1 MKKNLLLVCINL
13 RIAKMPFGIFLGLL
27 IFCYHLSVA
36 QQPNFR
42 AITTDQDL
50 PSNEVYSILQDTQGF
65 IWIGCDAG
73 LFRYNGVKFI
83 PYKTA
88 QQRSKSITG
97 LSQTPNGRIYC
108 HNFTG
113 QVFYV
118 ENDQMHELECSEITY
133 VSNITTNQQNEVW
146 IAAKEGL
153 FHYSP
158 QSNRCEYFKNSNI
171 TPKGISRNFTDR
183 QDYIWFTSDDG
194 LGKLNKQKELTL
206 YPFPH
211 KKTDLLGNLLI
222 CNTPHETLLIGI
234 TSANLYQVTSQG
246 IEKKIIPALNNALEG
261 KKITNAYLDSKNR
274 LWITTYAGVIM
285 YHTITHQVKVF
296 LEEFSFSD
304 ILEDKDEAIWLTTL
318 YDGILYIPNL
328 DFEDL
333 QAMHKVLKICHDE
346 QNIYFGNTSGM
357 LGVLDP
363 IHQKTRIYDVGLK
376 ADIRS
381 LNYDPLDKSVYFNMN
396 SSIYQLKNE
405 EISLARPFAQ
415 SVKNMLHVPEGYLIA
430 SSARTYFTKNLK
442 DTSIQVINEQW
453 GRNILYDTHH
463 KYIWVATNKGLLKVI
478 NQGGEYLVV
487 EKLLQDKQILDIC
500 LWETKQELFAVT
512 FEGFIYQISPSLQIE
527 PIAQLPNYIQAYHIF
542 CYDYKLYIGTNKGL
556 FIYNLHTKQWQQI
569 GKLEGLISDNLLSFT
584 FFQDKIWI
592 ATEKG
597 VQSIPIAFK
606 AKKHLSKI
614 FLRKILLNQNTLE
627 NSDYQKIEIQPH
639 DALKIYVEAICYA
652 SADKFR
658 YAYRINKKSSWNY
671 LPAHTEAID
680 INALPVGTFTIEMMI
695 EDHQGKLSENVIIL
709 KGEVLP
715 PIWQRGWF
723 LGILFFV
730 VLFAFFIGFRLRVKR
745 LQERQ
750 ESTLNQLHLENEL
763 KLWQQTAL
771 QVQMSPHFLFNILNS
786 IKAYIYEND
795 KQKAI
800 TYLNHFAN
808 LIRKILQNS
817 NQKEVTLIEEIE
829 IIKHYI
835 ELEGMLLEKDFSW
848 EINIAESIELDEIYV
863 PTLLIQPFVEN
874 AFKHGLRHKKGEKKL
889 IISIISLS
897 EQVIEIIVEDNGIG
911 RKASQLINQK
921 NKPLHQSFA
930 MQNIKKRIDLLNQN
944 SNFDIQMQILDKESP
959 QQEALGTQIILTI
972 KYHE

>member
-1 MKKNLLLVCINL
+1 MDNNLLLVCFDL
-13 RIAKMPFGIFLGLL
+13 RSVKKLFWGVLGLF
-27 IFCYHLSVA
+27 IFCYHVVMA

-50 PSNEVYSILQDTQGF
+50 PSNEVYSILQDAQGF

-88 QQRSKSITG
+88 KQRSKSITG

-113 QVFYV
+113 QVFYI

-146 IAAKEGL
+146 LATKEGL
-153 FHYSP
+153 YYYSP
-158 QSNRCEYFKNSNI
+158 QINKCVQYQNSSFSPKN
-171 TPKGISRNFTDR
+171 ISRNFTDK
-183 QDYIWFTSDDG
+183 QDNIWFTSDDG
-194 LGKLNKQKELTL
+194 VGRLDKQKKITI
-206 YPFPH
+206 YPFPPQ
-211 KKTDLLGNLLI
+211 KIDLLGNLLI
-222 CNTPHETLLIGI
+222 CNTPQKTLLVGV
-234 TSANLYQVTSQG
+234 TSANLYQITPQG
-246 IEKKIIPALNNALEG
+246 IKSYYIPTLNKALEG
-261 KKITNAYLDSKNR
+261 KKVTNAYLDTKDR
-274 LWITTYAGVIM
+274 LWITTYTGVVM
-285 YHTITHQVKVF
+285 YHTITQQIKVY

-304 ILEDKDEAIWLTTL
+304 ILIDKDESIWLTTL

-346 QNIYFGNTSGM
+346 QNIYFGNTSGL
-357 LGVLDP
+357 LGVLNP
-363 IHQKTRIYDVGLK
+363 HSQETKIYDAGLK

-381 LNYDPLDKSVYFNMN
+381 LNYDSSDKAIYFNMN
-396 SSIYQLKNE
+396 SSIYQLKDNN
-405 EISLARPFAQ
+405 ISLARSFAH
-415 SVKNMLHVPEGYLIA
+415 SVKSMIHVPEGYLIA
-430 SSARTYFTKNLK
+430 SSIRTYFVKNLQ
-442 DTSIQVINEQW
+442 DTSLQVINEQW
-453 GRNILYDTHH
+453 GRNILYDTKN
-463 KYIWVATNKGLLKVI
+463 KYVWVATNKGLLKVI
-478 NQGGEYLVV
+478 YQAGEYIVL

-500 LWETKQELFAVT
+500 LWETQQQLFAVT

-527 PIAQLPNYIQAYHIF
+527 PIAQLPNHIQAYHIL
-542 CYDYKLYIGTNKGL
+542 CHNNQLYIGTNKGL
-556 FIYNLHTKQWQQI
+556 FIYNLHTKDWQKI

-584 FFQDKIWI
+584 FFKDKIWI
-592 ATEKG
+592 GTEKG

-606 AKKHLSKI
+606 TKQNLSKI
-614 FLRKILLNQNTLE
+614 FLKKVLQNQIAIGDN
-627 NSDYQKIEIQPH
+627 DYQKIKMQPN
-639 DALKIYVEAICYA
+639 DALKIYVEAVCY
-652 SADKFR
+652 SSYDKFR
-658 YAYRINKKSSWNY
+658 YAYRINQKSSWNY
-671 LPAHTEAID
+671 LPANTEAID
-680 INALPVGTFTIEMMI
+680 INSLPAGAFSIEIMV
-695 EDHQGKLSENVIIL
+695 EDHQGRFSKNLIVI

-723 LGILFFV
+723 LSILFFII
-730 VLFAFFIGFRLRVKR
+730 LFSFFIGFKLRVR
-745 LQERQ
+745 HLQKKQ
-750 ESTLNQLHLENEL
+750 EQVLNQLHLENEL
-763 KLWQQTAL
+763 NSWQQTAL

-808 LIRKILQNS
+808 LVRKILQNS
-817 NQKEVTLIEEIE
+817 NQKEALLIDELE

-848 EINIAESIELDEIYV
+848 EINIAENIATDEIYI

-889 IISIISLS
+889 TISIISLS
-897 EQVIEIIVEDNGIG
+897 EQVIQLTVDDNGIG

-944 SNFDIQMQILDKESP
+944 SNFDIQMQILDKENP
-959 QQEALGTQIILTI
+959 LQEALGTQIVLTI